1 MSFREKSAWIT
12 LMTVFLCFGVYFGA
26 IITGRV
32 NVERFSSLH
41 LLLACAAGLIVLQ
54 IALNSIASATT
65 PRDGRAPADERE
77 ILIQNRARGFGYYVL
92 MGWSLT
98 LFLPVHFGHS
108 AIQIAN
114 FALLGVVLTTLAV
127 AGAEIVMFRRGF

>member
-12 LMTVFLCFGVYFGA
+12 LVTVLLCFGAYFGA
-26 IITGRV
+26 IVTGRV
-32 NVERFSSLH
+32 SGEGFASMH
-41 LLLACAAGLIVLQ
+41 LLLLCVAVLILLQ
-54 IALNSIASATT
+54 IALNRVAAVTT
-65 PRDGRAPADERE
+65 PRDSRAPADERE
-77 ILIQNRARGFGYYVL
+77 ALIQLRARSLGFYVL
-92 MGWSLT
+92 MGFSLT

-127 AGAEIVMFRRGF
+127 AGAEIVMFRRGV

>member
-12 LMTVFLCFGVYFGA
+12 LVTVLLCFGTYFGA

-32 NVERFSSLH
+32 SGEGFAAMH
-41 LLLACAAGLIVLQ
+41 LLLLCVAVLIVLQ
-54 IALNSIASATT
+54 IALNSIAAATT

-77 ILIQNRARGFGYYVL
+77 TLIQYRARSLGFYVL
-92 MGWSLT
+92 MGFSLT

-127 AGAEIVMFRRGF
+127 SGAEIVMFRRGL